1 MQNSFTIKSKSLD
14 ELYRIAEEE
23 GIKVLSFNL
32 PKNKAVTVNI
42 GDDCY
47 IGVDPAVFGRECE
60 ERIILAHEMGHIA
73 TGAFYTEDT
82 DEEYR
87 KKQELKAERW
97 AMEHLV
103 PKSALK
109 KAIKNGCHSLESMA
123 EHFCVTEEYMSKV
136 LLYYLDN

>member
-60 ERIILAHEMGHIA
+60 ERVVLAHEMGHIA
-73 TGAFYTEDT
+73 TGGFYDT
-82 DEEYR
+82 DCSQLQRDKIEH
-87 KKQELKAERW
+87 KAEKW
-97 AMEHLV
+97 AIHFLV
-103 PKSALK
+103 PIKLLK
-109 KAIKNGCHSLESMA
+109 EAIKNGVYTTSDLA
-123 EHFCVTEEYMSKV
+123 EHFSVPVNYMEKV
-136 LLYYLDN
+136 LKYYTEK

>member
-47 IGVDPAVFGRECE
+47 IGVDPSVFGRECE
-60 ERIILAHEMGHIA
+60 ERVVLAHEMGHIA
-73 TGAFYTEDT
+73 TGGFYDT
-82 DEEYR
+82 DCSQLQRDKIE
-87 KKQELKAERW
+87 QKAEKW
-97 AMEHLV
+97 AIHFLV
-103 PKSALK
+103 PIKLLK
-109 KAIKNGCHSLESMA
+109 EAIKNGVYTTSDLA
-123 EHFCVTEEYMSKV
+123 EHFSVPVNYMEKV
-136 LLYYLDN
+136 LKYYTEK